1 MSETNRTETDSQC
14 LYEMLKHR
22 YGERLN
28 PEQLE
33 EVKKGVETI
42 RQAADKL
49 RAVKLEN
56 SDEPFSLFV
65 PYRKRG

>member
-1 MSETNRTETDSQC
+1 MSETNRTETDSQH
-14 LYEMLKHR
+14 LYEMLKQR
-22 YGERLN
+22 YGDRLN

-42 RQAADKL
+42 QQAADKL
-49 RAVKLEN
+49 RAVKLDN
-56 SDEPFSLFV
+56 SDEPFSVFV

>member
-1 MSETNRTETDSQC
+1 MNETNRTETDSHY
-14 LYEMLKHR
+14 LYEMLKQR
-22 YGERLN
+22 YGDRLN

-42 RQAADKL
+42 QQAADKL
-49 RAVKLEN
+49 RAVKLDN
-56 SDEPFSLFV
+56 SDEPFSVFV

>member
-1 MSETNRTETDSQC
+1 MNETNRTESDGRC
-14 LYEMLKHR
+14 LFDMLQRR
-22 YGERLN
+22 YGERLT

-33 EVKKGVETI
+33 QVHQGVDAI
-42 RQAADKL
+42 RQAAEKL

-56 SDEPFSLFV
+56 SDEPFARFV